1 MFQKLGDAPLYQ
13 GKGGGSC
20 FLSLCPSPPL
30 PFPFNPAS
38 PPLPLSLTPPPP
50 EMVTVPVS

>member
-38 PPLPLSLTPPPP
+38 PPLPLTPPPP
-50 EMVTVPVS
+50 RW